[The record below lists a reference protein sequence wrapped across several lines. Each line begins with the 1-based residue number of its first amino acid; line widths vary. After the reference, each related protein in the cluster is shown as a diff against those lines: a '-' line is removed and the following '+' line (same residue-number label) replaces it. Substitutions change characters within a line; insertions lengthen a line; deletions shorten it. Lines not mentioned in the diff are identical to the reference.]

1 MVFILTF
8 IIYLITQ
15 FPSVAPYRDTGEM
28 VAVAHTLGVAHPPGY
43 PLYTLISKL
52 FLFIM
57 PLASEGY
64 RLNVLS
70 GLASA
75 FTAWLVYRIFLLAGL
90 SKWPARLLAVVFATS
105 YLQWYLS
112 LVSEMYT
119 LNTLF
124 AAGILLLL
132 MRIFDGSREARSKPA
147 WYVLAAFLMGMG
159 MGNRMDLL
167 LIVPGISWL
176 VWRDRTLAPR
186 TKYVHALLAGM
197 AGYSIFLYL
206 LARSNAAPFF
216 DWNHPA
222 TLERLWASI
231 SRKTHGGTLDLISAG
246 YAAGENFGAGISF
259 YFGHL
264 WQGFGY
270 IGIPLAAAG
279 LFAWW
284 HERRAWCVA
293 SFVSWIVCGPLFI
306 YMGNMPPNT
315 HALAIL
321 EAHFLLPNLI
331 VAIWAGAGLAY
342 LLKRDLGMAGRTAF
356 TVVPVFMIA
365 ANVYNNVPELVK
377 RNNMVAYDYSRN
389 ILRSVPLNAVLV
401 MKKDVQL
408 FSIWNQR
415 YVEGRRPDV
424 AVVSQ
429 GLAASP
435 WYQASMRRQFP
446 DLALMPL
453 HTKDDW
459 GAFAAA
465 NRARPL
471 CVSCD
476 AEYIRPDGY
485 TEEPDGLV
493 WRVASDTPRPAGP
506 VLFNEIYPR
515 RGTYYYRAY
524 REFFTPDLIEDY
536 ARGRLQLGRYQME
549 RGQNSEARGN
559 FYACLAMQPL
569 FPFAANY
576 TAFTYFNEGRFEEAG
591 AAFGRTVA
599 QFREL
604 LALSQQYRSM
614 PDVQQGI
621 RSDLGDTLL
630 SMGVCAEKAGK
641 AEAALGYYSQ
651 AAEAN
656 PSFAKAYFNRAV
668 IMWKRADWPG
678 VVRELERALA
688 IDPSYQEAAYYL
700 QQARLR
706 LGKR

>member
-1 MVFILTF
+1 MVFFITF
-8 IIYLITQ
+8 IIYLLTQ

-43 PLYTLISKL
+43 PFYTLISKL
-52 FLFIM
+52 FLLIM

-75 FTAWLVYRIFLLAGL
+75 FTAWVVYRIFIKLGL
-90 SKWPARLLAVVFATS
+90 QKWAARLLAIVFATS

-132 MRIFDGSREARSKPA
+132 MLVFDNNSESSRKAA
-147 WYVLAAFLMGMG
+147 WYVLAAFLMGVG

-167 LIVPGISWL
+167 LIVPGIGWL
-176 VWRDRTLAPR
+176 VWRDRTLAPK
-186 TKYVHALLAGM
+186 TKYLYAVLAGV
-197 AGYSIFLYL
+197 AGYSIFFYL
-206 LARSNAAPFF
+206 MARSNAAPFF

-231 SRKTHGGTLDLISAG
+231 ARKTHGGTLDLISAG
-246 YAAGENFGAGISF
+246 YASGENFGPGISF
-259 YFGHL
+259 YFNHL

-270 IGIPLAAAG
+270 IGIPLAVAG
-279 LFAWW
+279 LYAWW
-284 HERRAWCVA
+284 QKRRDWCVA
-293 SFVSWIVCGPLFI
+293 TFISWVVCGPLFI
-306 YMGNMPPNT
+306 YLGNMPPNT

-331 VAIWAGAGLAY
+331 VALWMGAGLAY
-342 LLKRDLGMAGRTAF
+342 LFETNTDTARRAVLA
-356 TVVPVFMIA
+356 VVPVIMIA
-365 ANVYNNVPELVK
+365 ANMYNNVPELVK
-377 RNNMVAYDYSRN
+377 RNNMVAYDFSRN
-389 ILRSVPLNAVLV
+389 ILRSLPANAILV

-429 GLAASP
+429 GLAASA
-435 WYQASMRRQFP
+435 WYQDTMRRQFP
-446 DLALMPL
+446 DLTLMPL
-453 HTKDDW
+453 RNKADW

-465 NRARPL
+465 NTRPVF
-471 CVSCD
+471 VSSD
-476 AEYIRPDGY
+476 AEYMRPDGY

-493 WRVASDTPRPAGP
+493 WRVAPDTPKPTGP
-506 VLFNEIYPR
+506 VLFNELYPR
-515 RGTYYYRAY
+515 RGKYFYRAY

-536 ARGRLQLGRYQME
+536 ARGRLQLGRYLME
-549 RGQNSEARGN
+549 RGQNVEAREN
-559 FYACLAMQPL
+559 FAACLAMQPL

-576 TAFTYFNEGRFEEAG
+576 TAFTYFNEGKFAEAG
-591 AAFGRTVA
+591 VAFGRAVT
-599 QFREL
+599 QFRDL
-604 LALSQQYRSM
+604 LALSKQYRSM

-621 RSDLGDTLL
+621 GRDLGDTLL
-630 SMGVCAEKAGK
+630 SQGVCAERTGNTDESLKF
-641 AEAALGYYSQ
+641 YSQ
-651 AAEAN
+651 AVEAN
-656 PSFAKAYFNRAV
+656 PAFAKAYFNRAV
-668 IMWKRADWPG
+668 VMWKRNDWPG
-678 VVRELERALA
+678 VVRELEQALA

-706 LGKR
+706 LGKK